1 MSPSFWHSWKIVL
14 LANNTS
20 IKWLCCF
27 GSWNLDVEKIQKSF
41 LFQRQVAKLRRA
53 RPNELKLF
61 SAFFTI
67 WEKASVIDSD
77 IYFHYCLNFSS
88 KSGNLPNKGLLE
100 QYFVKPQPFWHNGNV
115 CQSEGPCFLT
125 SRWDWFKKMFYYI
138 LSRWIK
144 DEMKK

>member
-1 MSPSFWHSWKIVL
+1 MKTSTKKI
-14 LANNTS
+14 S
-20 IKWLCCF
+20 
-27 GSWNLDVEKIQKSF
+27 SF

-77 IYFHYCLNFSS
+77 IYFHCCLNFSS

-100 QYFVKPQPFWHNGNV
+100 LYFVKPQPFWHNGNV
-115 CQSEGPCFLT
+115 CQSEGPCFFNIEVRMIEKNVLLHFEQVDQ
-125 SRWDWFKKMFYYI
+125 RRDEK
-138 LSRWIK
+138 IK
-144 DEMKK
+144 NK